1 MNITNYIEH
10 GPMSRFQVVAIM
22 LCMIINMMDGF
33 DVLVIAFTAPSIAA
47 EWGLTPAAVGLLLSS
62 GLTGMVIGALLIG
75 PLGDRIGR
83 RKLILICLL
92 VITVG
97 MLLSG
102 FCQNASQLVAMRLLT
117 GLGIG
122 GILPGLNTI
131 VAEYSSLRWRSFSVS
146 LMQAG
151 YPVGATLGGILTA
164 LLIAR
169 YGWRSSYFMGALA
182 SAIMI
187 PLVWKHLPES
197 LDYLLARRPIDALER
212 VNQLLVRLEKP
223 AITALPE
230 VTVAQAK
237 GSNVY
242 TALFSNPQ
250 LFSRVM
256 LLCTAFFTLM
266 LTFYFVMSWTPKIL
280 VDSGLSTTQGISGGI
295 VLNLGGIVGCVL
307 IGYLSSRLS
316 LIRLI
321 IAYVLLTCVLMI
333 LFARVAE
340 PLGLVILLAVWLGF
354 FMSGAMVGLYA
365 LSPALYPVAN
375 RAAGISMATG
385 VGRIGGLVAP
395 LLAGLLFEYGL
406 PQREGYIVF
415 AIPLVVTLISVLL
428 LARLKSRAL

>member
-47 EWGLTPAAVGLLLSS
+47 EWGLTPSAVGLLLSS

-83 RKLILICLL
+83 RRLILICLV

-102 FCQNASQLVAMRLLT
+102 FCQSAPQLVAMRLLT

-164 LLIAR
+164 LLLAN
-169 YGWRSSYFMGALA
+169 YGWRSTYFLGAVA

-187 PLVWKHLPES
+187 PLVWRQLPES
-197 LDYLLARRPIDALER
+197 LDYLLARRPVHALER
-212 VNQLLVRLEKP
+212 INQLLARMGKP
-223 AITALPE
+223 SATALPE
-230 VTVAQAK
+230 VSFVPTRK
-237 GSNVY
+237 SNVY
-242 TALFSNPQ
+242 SELFSNPA
-250 LFSRVM
+250 LLSRVM
-256 LLCTAFFTLM
+256 LLCTAFFTMM

-295 VLNLGGIVGCVL
+295 VLNLGSIVGCVL
-307 IGYLSSRLS
+307 IGYLSSRWS
-316 LIRLI
+316 LTRLI
-321 IAYVLLTCVLMI
+321 MAYVLMTAVLMTLFSQVVEPIGLMI
-333 LFARVAE
+333 LVA
-340 PLGLVILLAVWLGF
+340 AWLGF

-365 LSPALYPVAN
+365 LSPELYPPAN
-375 RAAGISMATG
+375 RAVGISIATG

-406 PQREGYIVF
+406 PQRDGYIVF
-415 AIPLVVTLISVLL
+415 ALPLLVTLISVVL
-428 LARLKSRAL
+428 LARLKSRPL